1 MSKLKRVPI
10 NKKLMKKYDT
20 TNEHTKTSNYTNME
34 PKVEGEEKTAR
45 EEIINS
51 ETKTQAIKRFFI
63 LNPYPKILTLTII
76 EVFSMNQNLMC
87 AYQSETDTLFD
98 GLDMNK
104 KNSYQLCSILF

>member
-87 AYQSETDTLFD
+87 ASQFETDTLVD

>member
-20 TNEHTKTSNYTNME
+20 ANEHTKISNYTNME
-34 PKVEGEEKTAR
+34 PKVEGGKKTAR

-87 AYQSETDTLFD
+87 ASQFETDTLVD